1 MCGIFG
7 VLNNTGALSKT
18 FIERQF
24 NKSAKR
30 GPEYSK
36 LHDFNDSTTFG
47 FHRLAINGLDE
58 ISHQPITI
66 DNISVICNGEIY
78 NYNALYKLLDVT
90 PKTNSDCEVIL
101 HMYINFGIEYTLSQ
115 LDGVFAFAIYDAN
128 INEIFIARDPYGVRP
143 LFSIADKENIRGGI
157 VAFASTL
164 QSIVSFKKHSDRMLC
179 KIVQPGTYS
188 RYTLDSS
195 SSWMLDCST
204 RYTNPGVMTMHTIT
218 NEEEALYN
226 IQNYFSNA
234 VKKRVDTTDRP
245 IACLLSGGLDSSLV
259 TALVS
264 KYYPGTLETYS
275 IGLPGS
281 EDCKY
286 AQIVADH
293 IGTKHT
299 QITMSEQEF
308 FDAIPTVIENIE
320 SYDTTTVRASVGN
333 YLIGKYIAEHSDAK
347 VIFNGDGSDELAGG
361 YMYFHCAPN
370 MLEFDKE
377 CKRLLSNISCF
388 DVLRSDRSI
397 SSHGLEPRTPFL
409 DRGFVQFY
417 LSLPP
422 ALRFHKRNNQCEKY
436 LLRKA
441 FSDSGLLPNEVL
453 WRTKE
458 AFSDGVSSLKKSWYS
473 IIDEKIIELYGT
485 TYDSIPRGVEWTHN
499 IPITREQ
506 IFYRS
511 IFDRH
516 YKGCA
521 HVIPYFWMPRYTNAK
536 DSSARTLDIYKEKS
550 NQ

>member
-7 VLNNTGALSKT
+7 VLNNTGALSKV
-18 FIERQF
+18 FVERQF

-58 ISHQPITI
+58 LSHQPITI
-66 DNISVICNGEIY
+66 DNVSVVCNGEIY
-78 NYNALYKLLDVT
+78 NYKALYKLLGIS

-101 HMYINFGIEYTLSQ
+101 HMYLHFGIEYTLSQ

-128 INEIFIARDPYGVRP
+128 TNEVFLARDPYGVRP
-143 LFSIADKENIRGGI
+143 LFYITDRENLRGSIT
-157 VAFASTL
+157 AFASTM
-164 QSIVSFKKHSDRMLC
+164 QSVVSFQKHNDRMKC
-179 KIVQPGTYS
+179 NPFPPGSYS
-188 RYTLDSS
+188 RYILDESR
-195 SSWMLDCST
+195 SWSIDYSR
-204 RYTNPGVMTMHTIT
+204 RYTAPGIMTMHTISS
-218 NEEEALYN
+218 EEEALYN
-226 IQNYFSNA
+226 IERYFSEA

-259 TALVS
+259 TALVN
-264 KYYPGTLETYS
+264 KFYPGKLETYS

-286 AQIVADH
+286 AKIVADH
-293 IGTKHT
+293 LGTNHT
-299 QITMSEQEF
+299 QITMTEQEF
-308 FDAIPTVIENIE
+308 FDAIPNVIENIE

-333 YLIGKYIAEHSDAK
+333 YLIGKYISENSKAK

-377 CKRLLSNISCF
+377 CKRLLNNISFF

-441 FSDSGLLPNEVL
+441 FSDTGLLPNEVL

-473 IIDEKIIELYGT
+473 IIDEKIIEQYGD
-485 TYDSIPRGVEWTHN
+485 TYDSIPPGVDWMHN
-499 IPITREQ
+499 VPVTREQ
-506 IFYRS
+506 IFYRHL
-511 IFDRH
+511 FDRH
-516 YKGCA
+516 YSGCS
-521 HVIPYFWMPRYTNAK
+521 HTIPYFWMPKYTDAK
-536 DSSARTLDIYKEKS
+536 DSSARTLDIYKQKS

>member
-7 VLNNTGALSKT
+7 VLNNTGALSKV
-18 FIERQF
+18 FVERQF

-58 ISHQPITI
+58 LSHQPITI
-66 DNISVICNGEIY
+66 DNVSVVCNGEIY
-78 NYNALYKLLDVT
+78 NYKALYKLLGIS

-101 HMYINFGIEYTLSQ
+101 HMYLHFGIEYTLSQ

-128 INEIFIARDPYGVRP
+128 TNEVFLARDPYGVRP
-143 LFSIADKENIRGGI
+143 LFYITDRENLRGSIT
-157 VAFASTL
+157 AFASTM
-164 QSIVSFKKHSDRMLC
+164 QSIVSFQKHNDRMKC
-179 KIVQPGTYS
+179 NPFPPGSYS
-188 RYTLDSS
+188 RYILDESR
-195 SSWMLDCST
+195 SWSIDCSR
-204 RYTNPGVMTMHTIT
+204 RYTVPGIMTMHTISS
-218 NEEEALYN
+218 EEEALYN
-226 IQNYFSNA
+226 IERYFSEA

-259 TALVS
+259 TALVN
-264 KYYPGTLETYS
+264 KFYPGKLETYS

-286 AQIVADH
+286 AKIVADH
-293 IGTKHT
+293 LGTNHT
-299 QITMSEQEF
+299 QITMTEQEF
-308 FDAIPTVIENIE
+308 FDAIPNVIENIE

-333 YLIGKYIAEHSDAK
+333 YLIGKYISENSKAK

-377 CKRLLSNISCF
+377 CKRLLNNISFF

-441 FSDSGLLPNEVL
+441 FSDTGLLPNEVL

-473 IIDEKIIELYGT
+473 IIDEKIIQQYGD
-485 TYDSIPRGVEWTHN
+485 TYDSIPPGVDWMHN
-499 IPITREQ
+499 VPVTREQ
-506 IFYRS
+506 IFYRHL
-511 IFDRH
+511 FDRH
-516 YKGCA
+516 YSGCS
-521 HVIPYFWMPRYTNAK
+521 HTIPYFWMPKYTDAK
-536 DSSARTLDIYKEKS
+536 DSSARTLDIYKQKS

>member
-7 VLNNTGALSKT
+7 VLNNTGALSKV
-18 FIERQF
+18 FVERQF

-58 ISHQPITI
+58 LSHQPITI
-66 DNISVICNGEIY
+66 DNVSVVCNGEIY
-78 NYNALYKLLDVT
+78 NYKALYKLLGIS

-101 HMYINFGIEYTLSQ
+101 HMYLHFGIEYTLSQ

-128 INEIFIARDPYGVRP
+128 TNEVFLARDPYGVRP
-143 LFSIADKENIRGGI
+143 LFYITDRENLRGSIT
-157 VAFASTL
+157 AFASTM
-164 QSIVSFKKHSDRMLC
+164 QSVVSFQKYNDRMKC
-179 KIVQPGTYS
+179 NPFPPGTYS
-188 RYTLDSS
+188 RYILDESR
-195 SSWMLDCST
+195 SWSIDCSR
-204 RYTNPGVMTMHTIT
+204 RYTVPGIMTMHTISS
-218 NEEEALYN
+218 EEEALYN
-226 IQNYFSNA
+226 IERYFSEA

-259 TALVS
+259 TALVN
-264 KYYPGTLETYS
+264 KFYPGKLETYS

-286 AQIVADH
+286 AKKVADH
-293 IGTKHT
+293 LGTNHT
-299 QITMSEQEF
+299 QITMTEQEF
-308 FDAIPTVIENIE
+308 FDAIPNVIENIE

-333 YLIGKYIAEHSDAK
+333 YLIGKYISENSKAK

-377 CKRLLSNISCF
+377 CKRLLNNISFF

-441 FSDSGLLPNEVL
+441 FSDTGLLPNEVL

-473 IIDEKIIELYGT
+473 IIDEKIIEQYGD
-485 TYDSIPRGVEWTHN
+485 TYDSIPPGVDWMHN
-499 IPITREQ
+499 VPVTREQ
-506 IFYRS
+506 IFYRRL
-511 IFDRH
+511 FDRH
-516 YKGCA
+516 YSGCS
-521 HVIPYFWMPRYTNAK
+521 HTIPYFWMPKYTNAK
-536 DSSARTLDIYKEKS
+536 DSRARTLDIYKQKS